1 MTELKIVVPCYN
13 EEEVLP
19 GTSKKLQLILD
30 GLIKRKKVSN
40 KSSIVFIDDGSSD
53 RTWEIIES
61 LSSSSSQINGI
72 KLSCNRGHQNAL
84 LAGLLNVTGD
94 VVVSIDADLQDD
106 ENSIEDMVDAYHQGH
121 DVVYGVRSSR
131 TSDNPLKRISAESY
145 YKMLKLMGVNVVYNH
160 ADYRLISRRVVKAL
174 EDYQEV
180 NIFLRGLIPSI
191 GFSSAVV
198 TYERKERFAG
208 ESKYPFR
215 KMVSLALNGLTSFT
229 SFPLRLIAIL
239 GLLIFSATMIL
250 SIWALW
256 VSIFDERAVPGW
268 ASSVLPM
275 YLLGGIQLFSIGV
288 IGEYIGKNIHGDQRA
303 PKIHYRKNNIDII
316 LQQCSFM

>member
-13 EEEVLP
+13 EEEVLS

-131 TSDNPLKRISAESY
+131 TSDNPLQRISAESY

-160 ADYRLISRRVVKAL
+160 ADYRLISRRVIKAL

-288 IGEYIGKNIHGDQRA
+288 IGEYIGKIYMETKER
-303 PKIHYRKNNIDII
+303 PRFII
-316 LQQCSFM
+316 EKTI

>member
-19 GTSKKLQLILD
+19 GTSKILQLILE
-30 GLIKRKKVSN
+30 GLIKKKKISN

-53 RTWEIIES
+53 GTWEIIES
-61 LSSSSSQINGI
+61 LSSDSKHINGI

-84 LAGLLNVTGD
+84 LAGLLNVSGD

-106 ENSIEDMVDAYHQGH
+106 ENSIEDMVDAYHQGY
-121 DVVYGVRSSR
+121 DVVYGVRGTR
-131 TSDNPLKRISAESY
+131 ASDNPLKRITAELY

-160 ADYRLISRRVVKAL
+160 ADYRLISRRVINAL
-174 EDYQEV
+174 EEYQEV
-180 NIFLRGLIPSI
+180 NVFLRGLIPSI
-191 GFSSAVV
+191 GFSSTVI

-215 KMVSLALNGLTSFT
+215 KMLSLALNGVTSFT

-239 GLLIFSATMIL
+239 GLLILSVTIML

-256 VSIFDERAVPGW
+256 VSIYDESAVPGW

-288 IGEYIGKNIHGDQRA
+288 IGEYIGKIYMETKER
-303 PKIHYRKNNIDII
+303 PRFII
-316 LQQCSFM
+316 EKSI

>member
-1 MTELKIVVPCYN
+1 MMTELKIVVPCYN
-13 EEEVLP
+13 EQEVLP
-19 GTSKKLQLILD
+19 GTSKNLQLILD
-30 GLIKRKKVSN
+30 GLIKKKKVSS

-53 RTWEIIES
+53 RTWEIIDS
-61 LSSSSSQINGI
+61 LSSSSSHINGI

-94 VVVSIDADLQDD
+94 AVVSIDADLQDD
-106 ENSIEDMVDAYHQGH
+106 ENCIEDMIDAYHQGY

-131 TSDNPLKRISAESY
+131 TSDNFLKRITAESY
-145 YKMLKLMGVNVVYNH
+145 YKMLKLMGVNVIYNH
-160 ADYRLISRRVVKAL
+160 SDYRLISRRVINAL
-174 EDYQEV
+174 EDFQEV

-191 GFSSAVV
+191 GFSSSIV

-215 KMVSLALNGLTSFT
+215 KMLSLAINGVTSFT
-229 SFPLRLIAIL
+229 SFPLRLISIL
-239 GLLIFSATMIL
+239 GLLIFSVTILL
-250 SIWALW
+250 SIWVLW
-256 VSIFDERAVPGW
+256 VSIFDESAVPGW

-288 IGEYIGKNIHGDQRA
+288 IGEYIGKIYMETKER
-303 PKIHYRKNNIDII
+303 PRFII
-316 LQQCSFM
+316 EKTI